1 MALDDQRIHASVL
14 ERPLSSG
21 WGKFSILIAEPRFPL
36 WQRHATDYVQDNIA
50 LIGDAAH
57 SIHPLAGQ
65 GVNMGFADVEVLSQV
80 ISSALV
86 KGEDFACHQTLS
98 RYQRARKGQNMTMM
112 AAMEGFKRLFG
123 SEDPGLKWLRNSG
136 LKLTDKLPGVKK
148 QLMRQAMGL

>member
-1 MALDDQRIHASVL
+1 MQRLGEAFEFRLGKILEIDDRAS
-14 ERPLSSG
+14 
-21 WGKFSILIAEPRFPL
+21 FPL

-136 LKLTDKLPGVKK
+136 LKLTDNLPGVKK